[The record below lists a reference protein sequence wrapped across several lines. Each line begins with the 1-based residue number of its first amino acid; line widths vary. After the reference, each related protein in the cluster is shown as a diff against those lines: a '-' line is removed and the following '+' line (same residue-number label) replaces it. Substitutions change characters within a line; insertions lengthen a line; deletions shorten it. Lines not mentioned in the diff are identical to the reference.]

1 MLQFIE
7 SGSTGEDMRL
17 IVIFIL
23 CLVLLVEGILFIL
36 FTSPGNDLL
45 LPFANSYLER
55 KVPQVKVILKKFRLK
70 PDSIGLIA
78 ELNDAIDIRA
88 KGDIDLF
95 SQHFDINYTVDA
107 EEIKTPSLTIKEH
120 ITIKGNAKGYAED
133 MQIEGEGVAFKS
145 AIRYGVSLVKQNLQN
160 ITIDIKDADL
170 QSLLIVAGQKPYATG
185 RVSLHANMPDFTPLS
200 PQIDAIFGIK
210 SGLLDSTL
218 IAKDFNITLPA
229 HTKYQTDLIIK
240 TQERR
245 VTFEGRFKSD
255 LANLA
260 LKEGKYHLLS
270 NTLSTGYHL
279 VVPKLEK
286 LSSLAKAPL
295 RGNFVIDGT
304 VSLKNN
310 LPTVTGS
317 TKSLGGIMEFNYS
330 ADTLIATLK
339 KVHNATLLY
348 KLGQPKYLSGLT
360 TANTKLTSLKNL
372 TGTFKVQTSGSANRD
387 AVKKAFDLDL
397 GKKFVLNAGIKGK
410 LKDQKLFATLI
421 TKTSMANLKA
431 TAIQYNL
438 NKASLSAQ
446 YLIDI
451 PDMGKLQ
458 PLTGQAFKG
467 DMRISGKIKQEKE
480 LVITGQGKE
489 FGGHIDFTLINDQFK
504 ANVAGATVSK
514 VMHMLDYPQVLEA
527 ITKAKVDYNIATAS
541 GTLHAKLDN
550 ARILPSKLTALLK
563 QFKIID
569 LSKERFNN
577 STFDAKI
584 TKKLIDFTLN
594 ARNKNNYLLVKHGK
608 LIKKTGAINAK
619 VALNIKG
626 KDLQAKLGGT
636 IEHPKVSLDGSEYLE
651 NRVKEKLLNSTA
663 GKKIKKK
670 LGKQLDNFTK
680 GLF

>member
-1 MLQFIE
+1 
-7 SGSTGEDMRL
+7 MRL
-17 IVIFIL
+17 IIIFVL
-23 CLVLLVEGILFIL
+23 CLVLLAEGILFIL

-45 LPFANSYLER
+45 LPFANSYLKQ
-55 KVPQVKVILKKFRLK
+55 KVPQAKVVLKKFRLK
-70 PDSIGLIA
+70 PGSIGLIA

-95 SQHFDINYTVDA
+95 SQHFDINYTIDT
-107 EEIKTPSLTIKEH
+107 EEIKTPTLTIKEH
-120 ITIKGNAKGYAED
+120 ITIKGNAKGHAED
-133 MQIEGEGVAFKS
+133 MQIEGKGVAFKS
-145 AIRYGVSLVKQNLQN
+145 AIRYGVSLVKQNPKN
-160 ITIDIKDADL
+160 IKIDIKDADL
-170 QSLLIVAGQKPYATG
+170 QSLLIVAGQKPYASG
-185 RVSLHANMPDFTPLS
+185 RVSLHANMPDFTPLN
-200 PQIDAIFGIK
+200 PQVDAIFAIRNGVFNSK
-210 SGLLDSTL
+210 Y

-229 HTKYQTDLIIK
+229 HSRYQTHFVIK

-245 VTFEGRFKSD
+245 VTFDGSFNSD

-286 LSSLAKAPL
+286 LSSITKTPL
-295 RGNFVIDGT
+295 IGDFVMDGT
-304 VSLKNN
+304 VALKNN

-317 TKSLGGIMEFNYS
+317 TKSLGGIMDFNYS

-360 TANTKLTSLKNL
+360 TANAKLTSLKNL
-372 TGTFKVQTSGSANRD
+372 TGTFNVQTSGNTNRN
-387 AVKKAFDLDL
+387 AIKKAFDLDL

-431 TAIQYNL
+431 TAIQYDL
-438 NKASLSAQ
+438 KKSSLRAQ

-458 PLTGQAFKG
+458 PLTGKAFKG
-467 DMRISGKIKQEKE
+467 DMRISGQIKQGKE
-480 LVITGQGKE
+480 LVVTGQGKE
-489 FGGHIDFTLINDQFK
+489 FGGRIDFTLIHDRFK

-550 ARILPSKLTALLK
+550 ARILPSKLTTLLK

-584 TKKLIDFTLN
+584 TKKLIDFTLD
-594 ARNKNNYLLVKHGK
+594 AKNKNNYLLVKHGK
-608 LIKKTGAINAK
+608 LIKKTGAIHANVDMK
-619 VALNIKG
+619 IKG
-626 KDLQAKLGGT
+626 KDLQATIRGT
-636 IEHPKVSLDGSEYLE
+636 TDDPKVSLNGSKYIQDK
-651 NRVKEKLLNSTA
+651 VKEKILKSKT
-663 GKKIKKK
+663 GKKFKKK
-670 LGKQLDNFTK
+670 LEKKLKGKTGSKIKDLVK
-680 GLF
+680 GMF